1 MLWVSGS
8 PVIVAGGEPSDGVI
22 VMVGDPSSRA
32 ASPNGPA
39 PAGAAFAGG
48 HSGPAREEIHAGGT
62 AGGAHAGVGG
72 TAAEAS
78 RFQVFDGDG
87 RFVGVFASWEAAH
100 AWSHWRAAEPV
111 TRLPV
116 RIEDHLDRRTW
127 TVEPGLCQLTVWRRH
142 SEFRVCPPPGAP
154 APDPA
159 RPGTAGAGPHSSPD
173 GSPPGPA
180 FSLGPAFS
188 SGSAFSPG
196 PAASLGSAVMP
207 GTAIALDP
215 AILSDPA
222 FPLGAA
228 FFPAA
233 AAAMAASGA
242 GRRVGTGA
250 TSLVSPSVPPP
261 VGQASW
267 PAQAAAAS
275 ALRGVAEGAAR

>member
-1 MLWVSGS
+1 M
-8 PVIVAGGEPSDGVI
+8 IVAGGEPSDGVI

-39 PAGAAFAGG
+39 PVGAAFAGG
-48 HSGPAREEIHAGGT
+48 HGGPAREEIHAGGT
-62 AGGAHAGVGG
+62 VGGAHAGVGG

-142 SEFRVCPPPGAP
+142 SEFRVCPPPGAL
-154 APDPA
+154 APDSA
-159 RPGTAGAGPHSSPD
+159 RPGAAGAGPHSGPD

-180 FSLGPAFS
+180 FSS
-188 SGSAFSPG
+188 G

-233 AAAMAASGA
+233 AAAMVAAGT
-242 GRRVGTGA
+242 GRGVGTVA
-250 TSLVSPSVPPP
+250 TSLVSPSVPSP

-275 ALRGVAEGAAR
+275 ALRGVASALRGVAEGAAR